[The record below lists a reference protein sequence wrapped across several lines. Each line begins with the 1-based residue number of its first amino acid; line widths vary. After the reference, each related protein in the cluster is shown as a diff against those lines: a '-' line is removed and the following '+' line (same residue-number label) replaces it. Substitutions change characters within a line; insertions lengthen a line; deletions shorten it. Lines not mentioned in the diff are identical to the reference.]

1 MARNM
6 FSLFNFKFWILNWDI
21 RWRPIPS
28 DENLTGVVP
37 SSLHSEEELE
47 KPWTGALDYR
57 KPFDFIKE
65 NSYSDAA
72 VYMINVETC

>member
-6 FSLFNFKFWILNWDI
+6 FSLFNFKFWIEIYAGGQFL
-21 RWRPIPS
+21 RG
-28 DENLTGVVP
+28 EHLTGVLP
-37 SSLHSEEELE
+37 SSLLSEEELE
-47 KPWTGALDYR
+47 KPWTGALDWR
-57 KPFDFIKE
+57 KPFDFLKE